1 MLSTKSFAS
10 TMDFSI
16 TSKTIES
23 ITTSQL
29 PVTTAP
35 SILPSTTQEAQTP
48 GQVPL
53 IVNVPGSSNNSED
66 QNFAQLNVEPVAS
79 TKLDVSYEYDDDY
92 VEEKLD
98 TDEITR
104 KRRAAEES
112 EVVWGKLIPGACVK
126 GCAFGFY
133 AFSIVSSI
141 VNCLGSSGRI
151 GNLLVNYRCVSKQ
164 DKSVTQGLI
173 LMLISLFALIPGPIM
188 FGRII
193 DATCLVWTEQ
203 CSGRRGNCQLYD
215 QRKFRYYINGTAFF
229 LTGIG
234 VFFDFLVWKFGKN
247 LDLYGEREEEML
259 QKQQKDAR
267 NVRNGHNWKKFRD
280 GTRDKTKAEQILIFL
295 LFLFCS

>member
-1 MLSTKSFAS
+1 MSSSGVESTQSPPAS
-10 TMDFSI
+10 T
-16 TSKTIES
+16 
-23 ITTSQL
+23 
-29 PVTTAP
+29 
-35 SILPSTTQEAQTP
+35 ILPLTSTIQEILNSS
-48 GQVPL
+48 QVPA
-53 IVNVPGSSNNSED
+53 IMNIPAQAADPPESE
-66 QNFAQLNVEPVAS
+66 NLSLAEPNVEQIEPQKE
-79 TKLDVSYEYDDDY
+79 TIKNDQLDVIYDYDEDEEDY
-92 VEEKLD
+92 DNEEQKS
-98 TDEITR
+98 DEGSR
-104 KRRAAEES
+104 QRREAESTGE
-112 EVVWGKLIPGACVK
+112 VWGKLIPGACVK

-193 DATCLVWTEQ
+193 DTTCLVWTEQ

-215 QRKFRYYINGTAFF
+215 QRRFRYYINLTAFF

-234 VFFDFLVWKFGKN
+234 VFFDILVWKYGKN

-259 QKQQKDAR
+259 KKQQKEVR
-267 NVRNGHNWKKFRD
+267 NRQNGHN
-280 GTRDKTKAEQILIFL
+280 
-295 LFLFCS
+295 